1 MTVSTGTEAPGIGA
15 PDGVGVP
22 VEQTRVALG
31 RPLRVALLYGREE
44 ASRRAVAQLALASG
58 AEIVA
63 RVRATDPGS
72 FVEAA
77 QALRDAKPDVVVF
90 QGGAKDQRALAELLE
105 ALRLGCGAQR
115 PMPRIFSLVDTG
127 VAEALRLRAAPFG
140 FLHFAAASDMV
151 EALRDLR
158 RNGNEDLVLRDA
170 LIEDGARALATT
182 SGTTALAVDVTERS
196 TSLVLAR
203 PDGRVEAAHLV
214 PLGLG
219 MGADHVVVRAS
230 LDNVRRWLPWPI
242 DAPALLERVWSRPRR
257 PGDIATTEASVLLE
271 MALAREAIAQGLRDV
286 ADAGLDVAAMRSAP
300 AILITG
306 RVASF
311 PKLGQ
316 SLLVLV
322 DGLEPTAVST
332 VFREPD
338 DGRAERLAMVVSVM
352 PRRPAKIKI
361 TRASGRSVARVD
373 PGSFGLVA
381 IGEDVE
387 VAVDGAGIR
396 GHGRSG
402 ELGLL
407 IDARGRPLSLPER
420 DSERIPAVTR
430 WHTALQAAVGDRSR
444 A

>member
-1 MTVSTGTEAPGIGA
+1 MTVSTGTE
-15 PDGVGVP
+15 VP

-31 RPLRVALLYGREE
+31 RSLRVALLHGRED
-44 ASRRAVAQLALASG
+44 ASRRAVVHLALASG

-63 RVRATDPGS
+63 RVRATDPRS

-77 QALRDAKPDVVVF
+77 QALRDAKPDVVVI
-90 QGGAKDQRALAELLE
+90 QGGAKDEGGHAELLE

-115 PMPRIFSLVDTG
+115 PMPRVFALVDTG
-127 VAEALRLRAAPFG
+127 VAQALRLRADPFE
-140 FLHFAAASDMV
+140 FEQFAAASDMV
-151 EALRDLR
+151 EALRGLR
-158 RNGNEDLVLRDA
+158 RAGNEDIVLRDG

-182 SGTTALAVDVTERS
+182 NGTAALAVDVTERS

-242 DAPALLERVWSRPRR
+242 DGTALLERVFNRSRES
-257 PGDIATTEASVLLE
+257 GGLLTEAAVLLE
-271 MALAREAIAQGLRDV
+271 MALAREAIAHALRDV

-306 RVASF
+306 RVASL
-311 PKLGQ
+311 PKAGQ

-322 DGLEPTAVST
+322 DGLEPSGVST

-338 DGRAERLAMVVSVM
+338 EGRAQRIGMVVTVM
-352 PRRPAKIKI
+352 TRRSAKIRI
-361 TRASGRSVARVD
+361 TRASGRSMAQVA
-373 PGSFGLVA
+373 PGTFGLVA
-381 IGEDVE
+381 IGADVD
-387 VAVDGAGIR
+387 VAINGAGVR

-402 ELGLL
+402 ELGVL
-407 IDARGRPLSLPER
+407 IDARGRPLSVPER
-420 DSERIPAVTR
+420 DGERIPTVTR
-430 WHTALQAAVGDRSR
+430 WHAALQAIADDRSST
-444 A
+444 

>member
-1 MTVSTGTEAPGIGA
+1 MTVSTGTEARGVGA
-15 PDGVGVP
+15 PVGVGVP

-31 RPLRVALLYGREE
+31 RSLRVALLHGREE
-44 ASRRAVAQLALASG
+44 ASRRAVASLALASG

-63 RVRATDPGS
+63 RVRATDPRS

-77 QALRDAKPDVVVF
+77 QALRDAKPDVVVI
-90 QGGAKDQRALAELLE
+90 QGGPTDEGALAELLE

-115 PMPRIFSLVDTG
+115 PMPRVFALVDTG
-127 VAEALRLRAAPFG
+127 LASALRLRAIPFE
-140 FLHFAAASDMV
+140 FEHFAVASEMV
-151 EALRDLR
+151 EALRGLR
-158 RNGNEDLVLRDA
+158 RAGNEDIVLRDA

-182 SGTTALAVDVTERS
+182 NRTVALAVDVTERS

-219 MGADHVVVRAS
+219 MGSDHVVVRAS

-242 DAPALLERVWSRPRR
+242 DAPALLERVFNRPRL
-257 PGDIATTEASVLLE
+257 PGGLPTTEAAVLLE
-271 MALAREAIAQGLRDV
+271 MALAREAIAHALRDV
-286 ADAGLDVAAMRSAP
+286 GDAGLDVAAMRSAP

-306 RVASF
+306 RVASL
-311 PKLGQ
+311 PKAGQ

-322 DGLEPTAVST
+322 DGLEPSAVST

-338 DGRAERLAMVVSVM
+338 EGRAERIGMVVTVVT
-352 PRRPAKIKI
+352 RRSAKIRI
-361 TRASGRSVARVD
+361 TRASGRSVAQVA

-381 IGEDVE
+381 IGADVD
-387 VAVDGAGIR
+387 VAVNGAGVR

-402 ELGLL
+402 ELGVL
-407 IDARGRPLSLPER
+407 IDARGRPLSVPER
-420 DSERIPAVTR
+420 DGERIPTVTR
-430 WHTALQAAVGDRSR
+430 WHAALQAIADDRSST
-444 A
+444 